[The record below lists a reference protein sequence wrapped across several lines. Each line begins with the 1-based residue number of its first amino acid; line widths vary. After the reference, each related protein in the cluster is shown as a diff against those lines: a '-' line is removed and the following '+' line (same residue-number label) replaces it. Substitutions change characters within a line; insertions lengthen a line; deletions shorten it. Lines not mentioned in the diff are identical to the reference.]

1 MRYGGKNIQM
11 TAEEVNHIRACGQ
24 DTNFLRLLGF
34 RYTSQCCGAEFVLH
48 GSATPFQSKVLGNMD
63 SSSKILIKFLF
74 FLNFLIKWKF
84 IF

>member
-48 GSATPFQSKVLGNMD
+48 GSATPFQSKVLGKKGLIFENID
-63 SSSKILIKFLF
+63 SISLFSKLF
-74 FLNFLIKWKF
+74 N
-84 IF
+84 